1 MHELTNLM
9 GGYHKKVKLEKV
21 HSRTHRRYVTSE
33 NTKIGS
39 MPKTGGWFHLWV
51 CSEEQDSKSTH
62 QKFPSVLVPTYKP
75 LPSIHR

>member
-39 MPKTGGWFHLWV
+39 MPKNRQLA
-51 CSEEQDSKSTH
+51 
-62 QKFPSVLVPTYKP
+62 PSLS
-75 LPSIHR
+75 LQ

>member
-39 MPKTGGWFHLWV
+39 MPKNRRLAPSLSLQWRTGF
-51 CSEEQDSKSTH
+51 
-62 QKFPSVLVPTYKP
+62 
-75 LPSIHR
+75 